1 MAGQEDDRTGMRP
14 APEPTSGST
23 GGARAERWA
32 ELLAAV
38 VLSLATVLTAWSAF
52 EATKWGGV
60 MAIRFSEA
68 NAARTQS
75 AQASATANA
84 KRTVD
89 VTVFAEYLSA
99 VATDEC
105 ELVAFLQERFRD
117 EFKPAFQ
124 AWVRQR
130 PRTNPAAPPT
140 PFAMAEYRV
149 AEDAETARLA
159 ELADVR
165 AREAREATTSR
176 GTTTSCWLC
185 CSPRCCSS
193 LASAPS
199 SPAGASSLG
208 WGSSRRS
215 CWCRGPSSW
224 PPSRSRSD
232 QPEHS
237 CSTPQKRP

>member
-1 MAGQEDDRTGMRP
+1 MAGQQDDRTGMRP
-14 APEPTSGST
+14 APEPPSGSADGT
-23 GGARAERWA
+23 RAERWA
-32 ELLAAV
+32 EILAAV

-52 EATKWGGV
+52 EATKWSGV

-84 KRTVD
+84 KRTID

-99 VATDEC
+99 VATDER

-124 AWVRQR
+124 AWARQR

-140 PFAMAEYRV
+140 PFAMAEYRI
-149 AEDAETARLA
+149 AEDAESARLA

-165 AREAREATTSR
+165 GREAREANQR
-176 GTTTSCWLC
+176 GDNYVLVTVLFASVLFFAGISTKFAGRGIKLGLGI
-185 CSPRCCSS
+185 
-193 LASAPS
+193 LAAVVLVSGIIVLATFPV
-199 SPAGASSLG
+199 
-208 WGSSRRS
+208 
-215 CWCRGPSSW
+215 
-224 PPSRSRSD
+224 
-232 QPEHS
+232 EI
-237 CSTPQKRP
+237 